1 MKIFEPFK
9 IGNLE
14 IKNRIVM
21 APMTV
26 DYANPDETPS
36 DRHLA
41 YYTERAKGGVGLI
54 TLEVVTVDGDHRYQ
68 QNSLGL
74 YNDSLIAPHKKLVD
88 AIHAQGAKVFPQISH
103 TGPESLGGFFKQIQP
118 VGPSVVRTATTLQ
131 VCRELKLE
139 EIARYVEM
147 YGDAAVRAREAG
159 YDGIELHSAHS
170 YMLLGSFLSPL
181 RNHRTDEY
189 KGNKPE
195 GRMKLLLEVLAN
207 IRKKVGHDFPIT
219 LRLSGYER
227 ESGSREINDTVR
239 MAPQLVKAGVN
250 AFHVSG
256 GVGDLNITQI
266 IPASDYPVGYNVAMA
281 AAIKQ
286 VVDVPV
292 MAVGRIMSVDDAEKV
307 LQSGQ
312 ADAVVMGRAFFA
324 DPHLINKAKAGKAE
338 TIRPC
343 IICQDCVDTIMP
355 GGGSACAVNPNS
367 GRELQLPMKELAAK
381 SKHVVVIGGGMGGM
395 EAARVAAERGHKVTL
410 LEKQKFLGGNF
421 ILAAQLLPDLQPYLD
436 WMQREMK
443 RLPID
448 LKLGVEGD
456 EKSVAALK
464 PDAIIVAMGGS
475 NTAPSFSGG
484 DHTTHGG
491 KLYQLVYDNFKGISG
506 DVVVLGG
513 GVIAVE
519 IADAIAKL
527 WSSVQGKTHNIHS
540 VTMLNWDNRVADGAG
555 RKRRGDLSR
564 RLDKS
569 GVRVLTG
576 MPIVH
581 VGKHGVTFKNVDGEE
596 RTIKADHVLFAAD
609 PQPNMELVEKLKAIT
624 PDVKPVGDCAGFGLV
639 KKAIKDANFA
649 VYPL

>member
-41 YYTERAKGGVGLI
+41 YYSERAKGGVGLI

-131 VCRELKLE
+131 VCRELKSD
-139 EIARYVEM
+139 EIGRYVEM

-159 YDGIELHSAHS
+159 YDGIELHAAHS

-189 KGNKPE
+189 KGSKPE
-195 GRMKLLLEVLAN
+195 GRMKLLLDVLAN
-207 IRKKVGHDFPIT
+207 IRKKVGNNFPIT

-239 MAPQLVKAGVN
+239 MAPLLVKAGVN

-266 IPASDYPVGYNVAMA
+266 IPAADYPVGYNVAMA

-286 VVDVPV
+286 VIDVPV
-292 MAVGRIMSVDDAEKV
+292 MAVGRIMTIDDAEKV
-307 LQSGQ
+307 LQSKQ
-312 ADAVVMGRAFFA
+312 ADAIVMGRAFFA
-324 DPHLINKAKAGKAE
+324 DPYLINKAKAGKTD

-355 GGGSACAVNPNS
+355 GGGSACAVNPSS
-367 GRELQLPMKELAAK
+367 GRELQLPMRELAAT

-410 LEKQKFLGGNF
+410 LEKQKQLGGNF
-421 ILAAQLLPDLQPYLD
+421 ILAAQLLSDLQPYLD
-436 WMQREMK
+436 WMQREIK
-443 RLPID
+443 RLAID
-448 LKLGVEGD
+448 IKLGTEAS
-456 EKSVAALK
+456 EQSIAELK
-464 PDAIIVAMGGS
+464 PDAIIVAVGGN
-475 NTAPSFSGG
+475 NTVPSFP
-484 DHTTHGG
+484 DAEHTVSGG
-491 KLYQLVYDNFKGISG
+491 KLYQLVHENFKGLSG

-519 IADAIAKL
+519 IADAIAKM
-527 WSSVQGKTHNIHS
+527 SAQQKISS

-564 RLDKS
+564 RLDKNS
-569 GVRVLTG
+569 VRVLTG
-576 MPIVH
+576 MPIVS
-581 VGKHGVTFKNVDGEE
+581 VSKNSVTFKNTDGSE
-596 RTIKADHVLFAAD
+596 RTIKADHILFAAD
-609 PQPNMELVEKLKAIT
+609 PQPNLALVEKLKAIT

-649 VYPL
+649 VYPF

>member
-1 MKIFEPFK
+1 MKVFEPFK
-9 IGNLE
+9 IGSME

-36 DRHLA
+36 DRHFA

-74 YNDSLIAPHKKLVD
+74 YNDALIAPHKKLVD
-88 AIHAQGAKVFPQISH
+88 AIHAHGAKVVPQLSH

-131 VCRELKLE
+131 VCRELKID
-139 EIARYVEM
+139 EIQRYVSM
-147 YGDAAVRAREAG
+147 YGDAALRARAAG
-159 YDGIELHSAHS
+159 YDGIELHAAHS

-189 KGNKPE
+189 RGNKPE
-195 GRMKLLLEVLAN
+195 GRVKLLLEVLAD
-207 IRKKVGHDFPIT
+207 IRKKVGDDFPIT

-239 MAPQLVKAGVN
+239 MAPLLVKAGVN

-266 IPASDYPVGYNVAMA
+266 IPASDYPVGYNTHMA

-292 MAVGRIMSVDDAEKV
+292 MAVGRIMTVDDAEKI
-307 LQSGQ
+307 LQANQ

-324 DPHLINKAKAGKAE
+324 DPHLINKAKAGRID

-343 IICQDCVDTIMP
+343 IVCQDCVDTIMP
-355 GGGSACAVNPNS
+355 GGGSACAVNPSS
-367 GRELQLPMKELAAK
+367 GREAQLPMKELAAQ

-410 LEKQKFLGGNF
+410 LEKQKILGGNF
-421 ILAAQLLPDLQPYLD
+421 ILAAQLLNDLQPYLD
-436 WMQREMK
+436 WMRREMQ
-443 RLPID
+443 RLPINI
-448 LKLGVEGD
+448 KLGSEAS
-456 EKSVAALK
+456 ESAVAALK
-464 PDAIIVAMGGS
+464 PDAIIVAVGGN
-475 NTAPSFSGG
+475 NTSPAFAGGEQAVSGG
-484 DHTTHGG
+484 ALY
-491 KLYQLVYDNFKGISG
+491 KLASNHFKGIAG

-519 IADAIAKL
+519 IADAVARL
-527 WSSVQGKTHNIHS
+527 LSSTSGKSGS
-540 VTMLNWDNRVADGAG
+540 VTLLNWDNRVADGAG

-576 MPIVH
+576 MPIVS
-581 VGKHGVTFKNVDGEE
+581 VGKGTVTFKNTDGGE
-596 RTIKADHVLFAAD
+596 RALKADHILFAAD
-609 PQPNMELVEKLKAIT
+609 PQPNLDLLEKMKTLAA
-624 PDVKPVGDCAGFGLV
+624 DVRAVGDCAGFGLV
-639 KKAIKDANFA
+639 KKAIKDAA
-649 VYPL
+649 LAAYAL

>member
-74 YNDSLIAPHKKLVD
+74 YNDSLIAPHKKLVE
-88 AIHAQGAKVFPQISH
+88 AIHAHGAKVVPQISH

-139 EIARYVEM
+139 ELARYVEM

-189 KGNKPE
+189 KGSKPE

-207 IRKKVGHDFPIT
+207 IRRKVGNDFPIT

-239 MAPQLVKAGVN
+239 MAPLLVKAGVN

-266 IPASDYPVGYNVAMA
+266 IPAADYPVGYNVPMA

-292 MAVGRIMSVDDAEKV
+292 MAVGRIMSIDDAEKI
-307 LQSGQ
+307 LQGGQ

-324 DPHLINKAKAGKAE
+324 DPHLINKAKAGKTD

-343 IICQDCVDTIMP
+343 IVCQDCVDTIMP
-355 GGGSACAVNPNS
+355 GGGSACAVNVNS
-367 GRELQLPMKELAAK
+367 GRELQLPMKELAAT

-395 EAARVAAERGHKVTL
+395 EAARVAVERGHKVTL
-410 LEKQKFLGGNF
+410 LEKQRKLGGNF
-421 ILAAQLLPDLQPYLD
+421 ILAAQLLNDLQPYLD

-448 LKLGVEGD
+448 IKLGIEAD
-456 EKSVAALK
+456 EHSVAALK
-464 PDAIIVAMGGS
+464 PDAIIVAVGGT
-475 NTAPSFSGG
+475 NTAPAFAGGEHAMSGG
-484 DHTTHGG
+484 A
-491 KLYQLVYDNFKGISG
+491 LYQLVHDNLKGISG

-519 IADAIAKL
+519 IADAIAKQ
-527 WSSVQGKTHNIHS
+527 WQQNKIHS

-576 MPIVH
+576 MPIVS
-581 VGKHGVTFKNVDGEE
+581 VNKNSVTFKNTDGSE
-596 RTIKADHVLFAAD
+596 RAIKADHILFAAD
-609 PQPNMELVEKLKAIT
+609 PQPNLALVEKLKAMT

-649 VYPL
+649 VYPF

>member
-9 IGNLE
+9 IGNME
-14 IKNRIVM
+14 IKNRIVV

-41 YYTERAKGGVGLI
+41 YYAERAKGGAGLI

-74 YNDSLIAPHKKLVD
+74 YNDSFIAPHKKLVD
-88 AIHAQGAKVFPQISH
+88 AIHAHGAKVQPQLSH
-103 TGPESLGGFFKQIQP
+103 TGPESLGGFFKGIQP

-131 VCRELKLE
+131 VCRELAID
-139 EIARYVEM
+139 EIPRLVSK
-147 YGDAAVRAREAG
+147 YGDAAVRARAAG
-159 YDGIELHSAHS
+159 YDGIELHAAHS

-189 KGNKPE
+189 KGSKPE
-195 GRMKLLLEVLAN
+195 GRMKLLLEVLAD
-207 IRKKVGHDFPIT
+207 IRKKVGNDFPIT

-239 MAPQLVKAGVN
+239 MAPTLVAAGVN

-266 IPASDYPVGYNVAMA
+266 IPSSEYPVGYNVTMA

-292 MAVGRIMSVDDAEKV
+292 LVVGRIMNVEDAEKV
-307 LQSGQ
+307 LQSNQ

-324 DPHLINKAKAGKAE
+324 DPHLMNKAKAGQFDA
-338 TIRPC
+338 IRPC
-343 IICQDCVDTIMP
+343 IVCQDCVDTIMP
-355 GGGSACAVNPNS
+355 GGGSACAVNVNS
-367 GRELQLPMKELAAK
+367 GREAQLPMKELAAK
-381 SKHVVVIGGGMGGM
+381 SKNVVIIGGGMAGM
-395 EAARVAAERGHKVTL
+395 EAARVCAERGHKVTL
-410 LEKQKFLGGNF
+410 LEKQKQLGGNF
-421 ILAAQLLPDLQPYLD
+421 ILASQLLKDLQPYLD
-436 WMQREMK
+436 WMKREMK

-448 LKLGVEGD
+448 VQLGKEAD
-456 EKSVAALK
+456 EKIISALK
-464 PDAIIVAMGGS
+464 PDAIIVAAGAKLAEP
-475 NTAPSFSGG
+475 TFAGG
-484 DHTTHGG
+484 DQGHVISGS
-491 KLYQLVYDNFKGISG
+491 KLHQLIADDFKGVSG
-506 DVVVLGG
+506 DIVVLGG

-519 IADAIAKL
+519 IADAIALHKK
-527 WSSVQGKTHNIHS
+527 SS
-540 VTMLNWDNRVADGAG
+540 VTMINWDNRVADGAG

-569 GVRVLTG
+569 GVKVLTG
-576 MPIVH
+576 MPIVAITKDA
-581 VGKHGVTFKNVDGEE
+581 VQFKNVDGQVRSVKA
-596 RTIKADHVLFAAD
+596 RTVLVADL
-609 PQPNMELVEKLKAIT
+609 PQPHPELEARFKALAGEIKT
-624 PDVKPVGDCAGFGLV
+624 VGDCAGFGLV
-639 KKAIKDANFA
+639 KKAIKDATLA
-649 VYPL
+649 AYSI

>member
-1 MKIFEPFK
+1 MKLFEPFN
-9 IGNLE
+9 IGTLQL
-14 IKNRIVM
+14 KNRIVV

-41 YYTERAKGGVGLI
+41 YYSERAKGGAGLI
-54 TLEVVTVDGDHRYQ
+54 TLEVVTVDSDHRYQ

-88 AIHAQGAKVFPQISH
+88 AIHAHGAKVVPQISH
-103 TGPESLGGFFKQIQP
+103 TGPESLGGFFKKIQP

-131 VCRELKLE
+131 VCRELAAD
-139 EIARYVEM
+139 EIQRYVSM

-159 YDGIELHSAHS
+159 YDGIELHAAHS

-195 GRMKLLLEVLAN
+195 GRMKLLLEVLADV
-207 IRKKVGHDFPIT
+207 RKKVGHDFPIT
-219 LRLSGYER
+219 LRISGYER

-239 MAPQLVKAGVN
+239 MAPALVQAGVN

-266 IPASDYPVGYNVAMA
+266 IPASDYPVGYNTHMA

-292 MAVGRIMSVDDAEKV
+292 LAVGRIMTVDDAEKV
-307 LQSGQ
+307 LQANQ

-324 DPHLINKAKAGKAE
+324 DPHFPNKAKAGKSSE
-338 TIRPC
+338 IRPC
-343 IICQDCVDTIMP
+343 IVCQDCVDTIMP
-355 GGGSACAVNPNS
+355 GGGSACAVNANS
-367 GRELQLPMKELAAK
+367 GREAQLPMKELAAK
-381 SKHVVVIGGGMGGM
+381 SKNVVVIGGGMAGM
-395 EAARVAAERGHKVTL
+395 EAARVCVERGHKVTL
-410 LEKQKFLGGNF
+410 MEKQKQLGGNF
-421 ILAAQLLPDLQPYLD
+421 ILAAQLLEDLQPYLD
-436 WMQREMK
+436 WMIRETK
-443 RLPID
+443 RLPIEV
-448 LKLGVEGD
+448 KLGMEAD
-456 EKSVAALK
+456 EKNIAALK
-464 PDAIIVAMGGS
+464 PDAIVVATGGKHA
-475 NTAPSFSGG
+475 TPAFPGG
-484 DHTTHGG
+484 DHTSVVSAGNLY
-491 KLYQLVYDNFKGISG
+491 KLIHENFKGLKG

-519 IADAIAKL
+519 IADAVAKKAT
-527 WSSVQGKTHNIHS
+527 QQNISS

-576 MPIVH
+576 MPIVAISTD
-581 VGKHGVTFKNVDGEE
+581 GVQFKNVDGSV
-596 RTIKADHVLFAAD
+596 RNIKADHVLFAAD
-609 PQPNMELVEKLKAIT
+609 PQPDAGLAERLQGLAPEIKV
-624 PDVKPVGDCAGFGLV
+624 VGDGAGFGLV
-639 KKAIKDANFA
+639 KKAIKDATLA
-649 VYPL
+649 AYAL

>member
-9 IGNLE
+9 IGSME

-36 DRHLA
+36 DRHMA

-88 AIHAQGAKVFPQISH
+88 AIHAHGAKVVPQISH

-131 VCRELKLE
+131 VCRELKAD
-139 EIARYVEM
+139 EIQRYVSM

-159 YDGIELHSAHS
+159 YDGIELHAAHS

-189 KGNKPE
+189 RGNKPE
-195 GRMKLLLEVLAN
+195 GRMKLLLEVLAD

-239 MAPQLVKAGVN
+239 MAPTLVQAGVN

-256 GVGDLNITQI
+256 GVGDFNITQI
-266 IPASDYPVGYNVAMA
+266 IPASDYPVGYNTHMA

-286 VVDVPV
+286 AVDVPV
-292 MAVGRIMSVDDAEKV
+292 MAVGRIMTVDDAEKV
-307 LQSGQ
+307 LQAGQ

-324 DPHLINKAKAGKAE
+324 DPHLINKAKAGKISA
-338 TIRPC
+338 IRPC
-343 IICQDCVDTIMP
+343 IVCQDCVDTIMP

-367 GRELQLPMKELAAK
+367 GREMQLPMHELAASPK
-381 SKHVVVIGGGMGGM
+381 KVVVIGGGMAGM
-395 EAARVAAERGHKVTL
+395 EAARICAERGHHVTL
-410 LEKQKFLGGNF
+410 FEKQNQLGGNF
-421 ILAAQLLPDLQPYLD
+421 ILAAQLLGDLQPYLD
-436 WMQREMK
+436 WMIREMK

-448 LKLGVEGD
+448 IKLGA
-456 EKSVAALK
+456 VADDKTIASLK
-464 PDAIIVAMGGS
+464 PDAIMVAVGGT
-475 NTAPSFSGG
+475 NTQPAFAGAE
-484 DHTTHGG
+484 HTVGGG
-491 KLYQLVYDNFKGISG
+491 KLYQLVHENFKGIQG
-506 DVVVLGG
+506 EVVVLGG

-519 IADAIAKL
+519 IADAIAK
-527 WSSVQGKTHNIHS
+527 QGKTTS

-576 MPIVH
+576 MPIVDISKNR
-581 VGKHGVTFKNVDGEE
+581 VQFKSVDGTV
-596 RTIKADHVLFAAD
+596 RSLKADHILFAAD
-609 PQPNMELVEKLKAIT
+609 PQPNMALAEQLKSLAPEIKT
-624 PDVKPVGDCAGFGLV
+624 IGDCAGFGLV
-639 KKAIKDANFA
+639 KKAIKDAA
-649 VYPL
+649 LAAYAI

>member
-9 IGNLE
+9 IGNME
-14 IKNRIVM
+14 IKNRIVV

-41 YYTERAKGGVGLI
+41 YYTERAKGGAGLI

-74 YNDSLIAPHKKLVD
+74 YNDSLISPHKKLVD
-88 AIHAQGAKVFPQISH
+88 AIHAHGAKVVPQISH
-103 TGPESLGGFFKQIQP
+103 TGPESLGGFFKGIQP

-131 VCRELKLE
+131 VCRELAID
-139 EIARYVEM
+139 EIPRLVSM
-147 YGDAAVRAREAG
+147 YGDAAVRARAAG
-159 YDGIELHSAHS
+159 YDGIELHAAHS

-189 KGNKPE
+189 KGSKPE
-195 GRMKLLLEVLAN
+195 GRMKLLLEVLAD
-207 IRKKVGHDFPIT
+207 IRKKVGNDFPIT

-239 MAPQLVKAGVN
+239 MAPLLVAAGVN

-266 IPASDYPVGYNVAMA
+266 IPASDYPVGYNVHMA

-292 MAVGRIMSVDDAEKV
+292 MAVGRIMTVEDAEKV
-307 LQSGQ
+307 LQSNQ

-324 DPHLINKAKAGKAE
+324 DPHLINKAKAGKLSE
-338 TIRPC
+338 IRPC
-343 IICQDCVDTIMP
+343 IVCQDCVDTIMP
-355 GGGSACAVNPNS
+355 GGGSACAVNVNS
-367 GRELQLPMKELAAK
+367 GREAQLPMKELAAK
-381 SKHVVVIGGGMGGM
+381 SKNVVVIGGGMAGM
-395 EAARVAAERGHKVTL
+395 EAARVCAERGHKVTL
-410 LEKQKFLGGNF
+410 LEKQKQLGGNF
-421 ILAAQLLPDLQPYLD
+421 ILAAQLLNDLQPYLD
-436 WMQREMK
+436 WMKREMK
-443 RLPID
+443 RLPVD
-448 LKLGVEGD
+448 VKLGTEAD
-456 EKSVAALK
+456 EKNIAALK
-464 PDAIIVAMGGS
+464 PDAIIVAAGAKLAEPTFPGS
-475 NTAPSFSGG
+475 DQSHVISGS
-484 DHTTHGG
+484 
-491 KLYQLVYDNFKGISG
+491 KLHQLIADDFKGVSG

-519 IADAIAKL
+519 IADAVALHKK
-527 WSSVQGKTHNIHS
+527 SS
-540 VTMLNWDNRVADGAG
+540 VTMINWDNRVADGAG

-569 GVRVLTG
+569 GVKVLTG
-576 MPIVH
+576 MPIVAITKDA
-581 VGKHGVTFKNVDGEE
+581 VQFKNVDGQV
-596 RTIKADHVLFAAD
+596 RSVKANTALVAD
-609 PQPNMELVEKLKAIT
+609 LPQPNTELEARFKTLAAEIKV
-624 PDVKPVGDCAGFGLV
+624 VGDCAGFGLV
-639 KKAIKDANFA
+639 KKAIKDATLA
-649 VYPL
+649 AYSL

>member
-9 IGNLE
+9 IGNME

-41 YYTERAKGGVGLI
+41 YYSERAKGGVGLI

-88 AIHAQGAKVFPQISH
+88 AIHAHGAKVVPQISH

-131 VCRELKLE
+131 VCRELKID
-139 EIARYVEM
+139 EISRYVEM
-147 YGDAAVRAREAG
+147 YGDAAIRAREAG
-159 YDGIELHSAHS
+159 YDGIELHAAHS

-181 RNHRTDEY
+181 RNHRSDEY
-189 KGNKPE
+189 RGNKPE

-207 IRKKVGHDFPIT
+207 IRKKVGNDFPIT

-239 MAPQLVKAGVN
+239 MAPLLVKAGVN

-266 IPASDYPVGYNVAMA
+266 IPAADYPVGYNVAMA

-292 MAVGRIMSVDDAEKV
+292 MAVGRIMTIDDAEKV
-307 LQSGQ
+307 LQSKQ

-324 DPHLINKAKAGKAE
+324 DPHLINKAKAGKVE

-343 IICQDCVDTIMP
+343 IVCQDCVDTIMP
-355 GGGSACAVNPNS
+355 GGGSACAVNVNS
-367 GRELQLPMKELAAK
+367 GREWQLPMKELAAK
-381 SKHVVVIGGGMGGM
+381 SKYVVVIGGGMGGM

-410 LEKQKFLGGNF
+410 IEKQKQLGGNF
-421 ILAAQLLPDLQPYLD
+421 ILAAQLLNDLQPFLD
-436 WMQREMK
+436 WMLREMK
-443 RLPID
+443 RLTIEI
-448 LKLGVEGD
+448 KLGTEAN
-456 EKSVAALK
+456 EQSIAALK
-464 PDAIIVAMGGS
+464 PDAIIVAIGGN
-475 NTAPSFSGG
+475 NTVPYFAGAEHAVSGSELY
-484 DHTTHGG
+484 
-491 KLYQLVYDNFKGISG
+491 KLVHEDFKGMSG
-506 DVVVLGG
+506 DIVVLGG

-519 IADAIAKL
+519 IADAIAKTSAL
-527 WSSVQGKTHNIHS
+527 QKISS

-569 GVRVLTG
+569 GVRVLAG
-576 MPIVH
+576 MPIV
-581 VGKHGVTFKNVDGEE
+581 GASRNSVTFRNVDGSE
-596 RTIKADHVLFAAD
+596 RTIKAGHILFAAD
-609 PQPNMELVEKLKAIT
+609 PQPNGDLAERLKAIT
-624 PDVKPVGDCAGFGLV
+624 PEVKVVGDCAGFGLV
-639 KKAIKDANFA
+639 KKAIKDATLA
-649 VYPL
+649 VYAI

>member
-1 MKIFEPFK
+1 MKLFEPFN
-9 IGNLE
+9 IGSMQL
-14 IKNRIVM
+14 KNRIVV

-26 DYANPDETPS
+26 DYANQDETPS

-41 YYTERAKGGVGLI
+41 YYTERAKGGAGLI

-88 AIHAQGAKVFPQISH
+88 AIHAHGAKVVPQISH

-118 VGPSVVRTATTLQ
+118 VGPSVVRTTTTLQ
-131 VCRELKLE
+131 VCRELNID
-139 EIARYVEM
+139 EIQRYVSM

-159 YDGIELHSAHS
+159 YDGIELHAAHS

-189 KGNKPE
+189 RGNKPE
-195 GRMKLLLEVLAN
+195 GRMKLLLEVLADV
-207 IRKKVGHDFPIT
+207 RKKAGNDFPIT
-219 LRLSGYER
+219 LRISGYER

-239 MAPQLVKAGVN
+239 MAPILVKAGVN

-266 IPASDYPVGYNVAMA
+266 IPASDYPVGYNTHMA

-292 MAVGRIMSVDDAEKV
+292 LAVGRIMTVDDAEKV
-307 LQSGQ
+307 LQANQ

-324 DPHLINKAKAGKAE
+324 DPHFPNKAKAGKASE
-338 TIRPC
+338 IRPC

-355 GGGSACAVNPNS
+355 GGGSACAVNASS
-367 GRELQLPMKELAAK
+367 GREAQLPMKELAAK
-381 SKHVVVIGGGMGGM
+381 SKNVVVIGGGMAGM
-395 EAARVAAERGHKVTL
+395 EAARVCAERGHKVTL
-410 LEKQKFLGGNF
+410 MEKQKQMGGNF
-421 ILAAQLLPDLQPYLD
+421 ILAAQLLEDLQPYLD
-436 WMQREMK
+436 WMIREMK

-448 LKLGVEGD
+448 VKLGVEAD
-456 EKSVAALK
+456 EKNITALK
-464 PDAIIVAMGGS
+464 PDAILIATGGKLA
-475 NTAPSFSGG
+475 TPTFPGG
-484 DHTTHGG
+484 DQASVISGG
-491 KLYQLVYDNFKGISG
+491 KLYQRVNEEFKGLTG

-519 IADAIAKL
+519 IADAVAKKTGV
-527 WSSVQGKTHNIHS
+527 SSVTL
-540 VTMLNWDNRVADGAG
+540 LNWENRVAEGAG

-569 GVRVLTG
+569 GVQVLTG
-576 MPIVH
+576 MPIVA
-581 VGKHGVTFKNVDGEE
+581 VTPEGVQFKNVDGSV
-596 RTIKADHVLFAAD
+596 RCAKADHILFAAD
-609 PQPNMELVEKLKAIT
+609 PQPDAGLAERLQGLASE
-624 PDVKPVGDCAGFGLV
+624 VKVVGDCAGFGLV
-639 KKAIKDANFA
+639 KKAIKDATLA
-649 VYPL
+649 AYAL

>member
-1 MKIFEPFK
+1 MKVFEPFR
-9 IGNLE
+9 IGNMD

-88 AIHAQGAKVFPQISH
+88 AIHAHGAKVVPQISH

-131 VCRELKLE
+131 VCRELKAD
-139 EIARYVEM
+139 EIGRYVEM

-170 YMLLGSFLSPL
+170 YMLLGSFMSPL

-189 KGNKPE
+189 KGSKPE

-207 IRKKVGHDFPIT
+207 IRKKVGNDFPIT

-239 MAPQLVKAGVN
+239 MAPLLVKAGVN

-266 IPASDYPVGYNVAMA
+266 IPAADYPVGYNVAMA

-292 MAVGRIMSVDDAEKV
+292 MAVGRIMTVDDAEQV

-324 DPHLINKAKAGKAE
+324 DPHFINKAKAGKTE

-343 IICQDCVDTIMP
+343 IVCQDCVDTIMP

-395 EAARVAAERGHKVTL
+395 EAARVAAERGHQVTL
-410 LEKQKFLGGNF
+410 LEKQNFLGGNF
-421 ILAAQLLPDLQPYLD
+421 ILAAQLLGDLQPYLD
-436 WMQREMK
+436 WIQREMK

-448 LKLGVEGD
+448 IKLGTAAD
-456 EKSVAALK
+456 EKTVVALK
-464 PDAIIVAMGGS
+464 PDAIIVAVGG
-475 NTAPSFSGG
+475 NNAVPAFAGG
-484 DHTTHGG
+484 EHTISGG
-491 KLYQLVYDNFKGISG
+491 KLYKLVHDNFKGISG

-527 WSSVQGKTHNIHS
+527 GNT
-540 VTMLNWDNRVADGAG
+540 TTLLNWDNRVADGAG

-576 MPIVH
+576 MPIVS
-581 VGKHGVTFKNVDGEE
+581 VGKNSVTFKNTDGSE
-596 RTIKADHVLFAAD
+596 RTLQANHILFAAD
-609 PQPNMELVEKLKAIT
+609 PQPNLDFVEKLKTIT
-624 PDVKPVGDCAGFGLV
+624 PDIKAVGDCAGFGLV
-639 KKAIKDANFA
+639 KKAVKDAALAAYSF
-649 VYPL
+649 

>member
-1 MKIFEPFK
+1 MKLFEPFN
-9 IGNLE
+9 IGTMQL
-14 IKNRIVM
+14 KNRIVV

-41 YYTERAKGGVGLI
+41 YYGERAKGGAGLI

-88 AIHAQGAKVFPQISH
+88 VIHAHGAKVVPQISH

-131 VCRELKLE
+131 VCRELKID
-139 EIARYVEM
+139 EIQRYVSL

-159 YDGIELHSAHS
+159 YDGIELHAAHS

-189 KGNKPE
+189 RGNKPE
-195 GRMKLLLEVLAN
+195 GRMKLLLEVLADV
-207 IRKKVGHDFPIT
+207 RKKVGNDFPIT
-219 LRLSGYER
+219 LRISGYER

-239 MAPQLVKAGVN
+239 MAPILVKAGVN

-266 IPASDYPVGYNVAMA
+266 IPASDYPVGYNTHMA

-292 MAVGRIMSVDDAEKV
+292 LAVGRIMTVDDAESV
-307 LQSGQ
+307 LQSNQ

-324 DPHLINKAKAGKAE
+324 DPHFPNKAKAGKISE
-338 TIRPC
+338 IRPC

-355 GGGSACAVNPNS
+355 GGGSACAVNANS
-367 GRELQLPMKELAAK
+367 GRETQLPMKELASK
-381 SKHVVVIGGGMGGM
+381 SKNVVVIGGGMGGM
-395 EAARVAAERGHKVTL
+395 EAARVCAERGHKVTL
-410 LEKQKFLGGNF
+410 LEKQTQLGGNF
-421 ILAAQLLPDLQPYLD
+421 ILAAQLLEDLQPYLD
-436 WMQREMK
+436 WMIRDIK

-448 LKLGVEGD
+448 VKLGIEAD
-456 EKSVAALK
+456 EKNIAALK
-464 PDAIIVAMGGS
+464 PDAIVVA
-475 NTAPSFSGG
+475 T
-484 DHTTHGG
+484 GG
-491 KLYQLVYDNFKGISG
+491 KLATATFPGGDQSPVISGGNLYKLVSENFKGLNG

-519 IADAIAKL
+519 IADAVAKKA
-527 WSSVQGKTHNIHS
+527 SQQNIRS
-540 VTMLNWDNRVADGAG
+540 VTMLNWDNRVAEGAG

-564 RLDKS
+564 RLDKN
-569 GVRVLTG
+569 GVLVLTG
-576 MPIVH
+576 MPIVA
-581 VGKHGVTFKNVDGEE
+581 VTADGVQFKNVDGSV
-596 RTIKADHVLFAAD
+596 RNIKADHVLFAAD
-609 PQPNMELVEKLKAIT
+609 PL
-624 PDVKPVGDCAGFGLV
+624 PDTQLLDRLQGVASEIKVVGDCAGFGLV
-639 KKAIKDANFA
+639 KKAIKDATLA
-649 VYPL
+649 AYAL